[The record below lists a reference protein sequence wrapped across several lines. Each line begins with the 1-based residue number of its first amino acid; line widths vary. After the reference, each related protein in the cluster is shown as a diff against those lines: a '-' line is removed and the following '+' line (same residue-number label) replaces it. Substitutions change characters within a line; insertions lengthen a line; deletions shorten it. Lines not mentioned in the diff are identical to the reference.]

1 MKRRISSTM
10 NIKEELYKQ
19 CELFV
24 NTKLQTI
31 ENTIKSNQ
39 DALASE
45 TKSSAGDKH
54 ETGRAMLQLEMEKA
68 GQQLQVVTEMK
79 RTLAR
84 INIQEDSNICKLG
97 SIVKANNINY
107 FIAISAGKLTVADNN
122 YYAVSTKSPIG
133 QLLIGK
139 KEKEEVSLSG
149 KQIVINNIL

>member
-1 MKRRISSTM
+1 M

-39 DALASE
+39 EDLASE

-79 RTLAR
+79 TTLAR
-84 INIQEDSNICKLG
+84 INIQENSNVCKLG
-97 SIVKANNINY
+97 SIVKTNNINY
-107 FIAISAGKLTVADNN
+107 FIAISAGKLTITGNN

-133 QLLIGK
+133 RLLIGK
-139 KEKEEVSLSG
+139 KEKEEVNLNG
-149 KQIVINNIL
+149 KQIIINSIL

>member
-1 MKRRISSTM
+1 M

-39 DALASE
+39 EDLASE

-79 RTLAR
+79 TILAR
-84 INIQEDSNICKLG
+84 INIQENSNVCKLG

-107 FIAISAGKLTVADNN
+107 FIAISAGKMSVESET

-139 KEKEEVSLSG
+139 SKDDKFQLNENLFVVDTVL
-149 KQIVINNIL
+149 